1 MRLKRLFAA
10 VLAAVSMLTMGMML
24 SGCGGGGDSKE
35 DAASAGYTTQDEAVQ
50 AATKESQE
58 VVKQIEAREGKVVV
72 IWANTAED
80 ASIPFT
86 LGLVEKD
93 GDSWKV
99 TNTASVTMTDKFSGK
114 GSYPAVHKS
123 SNLESRELNAPHSS
137 PYLVFKSAM
146 SSSYRLPVLF
156 TRLAIWF
163 KLLEQV
169 RSRAASFLT
178 SVISTRTT

>member
-1 MRLKRLFAA
+1 MKLKRLFAA

-24 SGCGGGGDSKE
+24 SGCGGSGDSKE
-35 DAASAGYTTQDEAVQ
+35 DAASASYTTQDEAVQ

-80 ASIPFT
+80 ASAFT

-93 GDSWKV
+93 GESWKV

-114 GSYPAVHKS
+114 GSYPVNDPMITYDVTPEIDDPVAGNHANHEQANDWCIHWTLVP
-123 SNLESRELNAPHSS
+123 ELPA
-137 PYLVFKSAM
+137 
-146 SSSYRLPVLF
+146 
-156 TRLAIWF
+156 
-163 KLLEQV
+163 
-169 RSRAASFLT
+169 
-178 SVISTRTT
+178 

>member
-1 MRLKRLFAA
+1 MKLKRLFAA
-10 VLAAVSMLTMGMML
+10 VLVAVSMLTMGMML
-24 SGCGGGGDSKE
+24 SGCGGSGDSKE
-35 DAASAGYTTQDEAVQ
+35 EAASASYTTQDEAVQ

-80 ASIPFT
+80 ASVPFT

-114 GSYPAVHKS
+114 GSYPVNDPMITYDVTPEIDDPVAGNHANHEQANDWCIHWTLVP
-123 SNLESRELNAPHSS
+123 ELPA
-137 PYLVFKSAM
+137 
-146 SSSYRLPVLF
+146 
-156 TRLAIWF
+156 
-163 KLLEQV
+163 
-169 RSRAASFLT
+169 
-178 SVISTRTT
+178 